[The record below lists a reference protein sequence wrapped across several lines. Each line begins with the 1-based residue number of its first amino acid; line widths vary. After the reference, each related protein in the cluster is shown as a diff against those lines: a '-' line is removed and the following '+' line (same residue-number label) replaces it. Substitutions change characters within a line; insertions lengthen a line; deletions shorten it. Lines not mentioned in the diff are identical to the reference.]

1 MYTAKEGGR
10 GQFCVF
16 TPEMNQR
23 VFEYLWL
30 DTNLRKALE
39 NDQLVIENHLAWR
52 SAQSGSTST
61 LAVT

>member
-10 GQFCVF
+10 GTILRF

-23 VFEYLWL
+23 VFEYPL